1 MGMGTGRT
9 VGQTRF
15 CVGGLR
21 VTMGKLLRGLGW
33 EGDPW
38 RAGADHLQQS
48 AAGAQADP
56 SGNSSGFKGA
66 SSWDV
71 TRQGAAGSQLCQL
84 VCGTSSEW
92 VAAHTYIIPDG
103 SGRL

>member
-21 VTMGKLLRGLGW
+21 VTMGKLLMGLGW

-48 AAGAQADP
+48 AAGSGAQADP
-56 SGNSSGFKGA
+56 NGNSSGFKGA
-66 SSWDV
+66 SLC
-71 TRQGAAGSQLCQL
+71 RAGRHQAGGCWQP
-84 VCGTSSEW
+84 VVPTCVRNKFGMG
-92 VAAHTYIIPDG
+92 G
-103 SGRL
+103 SPHVHNS

>member
-21 VTMGKLLRGLGW
+21 VTMGKLLMGLGW

-48 AAGAQADP
+48 AAGSGAQADP
-56 SGNSSGFKGA
+56 NGNSSGFKGA
-66 SSWDV
+66 SLCRAGRHQAGGLLAASCANLCAEQVRNGWQP
-71 TRQGAAGSQLCQL
+71 TR
-84 VCGTSSEW
+84 T
-92 VAAHTYIIPDG
+92 
-103 SGRL
+103 